1 MRLKFALL
9 YITLIPWNIH
19 GQQLIF
25 LTALQDSLR
34 ETSGLTYLDQ
44 RLITHNDSGGRPAL
58 YEIDSVSGEIIRTV
72 VISNA
77 TNVDWEDICHDSS
90 YLYLGDFGNDGS
102 RTDLKIYRLLISSY
116 LTTDNDTV
124 TVDTIQFNYVDQTN
138 FMPTQFTT
146 NFDAEAL
153 ISYNDSLYIFT
164 KNWGNNWTSIYAL
177 PKTPGTY
184 QITRVDSI
192 NAQGLVTGATY
203 NPLAKT
209 ILLVG
214 YTFVSPFI
222 IEISNF
228 TFNEF
233 SSGTIERYLI
243 PPPPDYSFQLESIT
257 SISPDQFYLTAEEFA
272 PLKSAL
278 YRLDVDNVV
287 GLVSIEE
294 NTGLIYPN
302 PTSDFVHVKN
312 NDVSIV
318 EMFDLHGVLQK
329 SSYGEQ
335 IDISD
340 LRKGMYIVIVKN
352 SKGFKYLSQ
361 KLVIK

>member
-1 MRLKFALL
+1 MRLILAMLF
-9 YITLIPWNIH
+9 ISLIPWKAH

-25 LTALQDSLR
+25 LAALQDSLR
-34 ETSGLTYLDQ
+34 ETSGLTYLNQ
-44 RLITHNDSGGRPAL
+44 RLITHNDSGRKPAL

-77 TNVDWEDICHDSS
+77 TNVDWEDICQDGT

-124 TVDTIQFNYVDQTN
+124 TADTLQFNYADQTS
-138 FMPTQFTT
+138 FMPAQFTT

-164 KNWGNNWTSIYAL
+164 KNWGNNWTNIYAL

-184 QITRVDSI
+184 QINRVDSI

-203 NPLAKT
+203 NTLTKT
-209 ILLVG
+209 VLLVG
-214 YTFVSPFI
+214 YTFNSPFI
-222 IEISNF
+222 IEISDF

-233 SSGTIERYLI
+233 SGGTIERYII

-257 SISPDQFYLTAEEFA
+257 FISPDQYYLTAEEFA

-278 YRLDVDNVV
+278 YRLDADNVS
-287 GLVSIEE
+287 GLESMEE
-294 NTGLIYPN
+294 DTGLIYPN
-302 PTSDFVHVKN
+302 PASDFIRIKN
-312 NDVSIV
+312 DDFSTV
-318 EMFDLHGVLQK
+318 EIFDLHGVLQK
-329 SSYGEQ
+329 STYGEQ

-340 LRKGMYIVIVKN
+340 LGKGMYVVIIKD
-352 SKGFKYLSQ
+352 SKGYKYICQ